1 MIKIKDSLATKLGMS
16 ILLMAIPIFLISMG
30 LVFMQSREAIHE
42 EAMERANSTLNT
54 TTQRIRNYL
63 TTLETATNSNAWYA
77 EKYFEPDSLLSLTH
91 RIVRQNSHVNGCSI
105 TAEPNMF
112 PKYGHNFSAYT
123 VREGDSILT
132 QREADYDYYS
142 HAWYKAPVDSQKA
155 LWIDPFDDYM
165 EGTLSNSD
173 VIASYSKPL
182 YKDDKLIGVIS
193 SDMSFSRLDKMIN
206 SQQPPY
212 PSAYYVLLGGD
223 GTYYIHPDK
232 STVFK
237 KNIFNDIDPN
247 EHPDIIA
254 LGHEMTQGNSGA
266 MHVRVD
272 GKLYHICYRPIKG
285 TDWSLSLVCLDS
297 EILKGYNHLTYFI
310 IALTIIGLLVI
321 FWLCRR
327 AVNEAISPLNELL
340 ETSKKMSEGHYDLL
354 ISHTDREDAV
364 GSLQNSF
371 ATMNHSINTYI
382 NDISKTAEK
391 TKQSNVE
398 LACAMKLAKEGLRQK
413 DIFIQN
419 VSHQI
424 RTPLNIIHG
433 FAQVLQDNPDLP
445 KKDLEEISTTMKH
458 NALHLN
464 RMVMMLYDS
473 SAIGATKEL
482 LSHRDDLVSC
492 NQIAGECIAFT
503 LEHFPNAKI
512 QILTDVDDHFRIKT
526 NHLYL
531 MRTLR
536 ELLYNSAKYSDA
548 QHIIMRITTSND
560 MVRFIV
566 EDQGQGLPEEAQE
579 MIFKAFTKVDD
590 LSEGLGLGLPLSKQ
604 HAQGLGGDLILD
616 TNYKKGCRF
625 ILEIPKQ

>member
-1 MIKIKDSLATKLGMS
+1 MINIKNTLATKLSMS
-16 ILLMAIPIFLISMG
+16 ILMMAIPVFLISMG
-30 LVFMQSREAIHE
+30 LVSIQSRKAIHA
-42 EAMERANSTLNT
+42 EAVERANSTLNT
-54 TTQRIRNYL
+54 TMQRVRNYM
-63 TTLETATNSNAWYA
+63 TALETATNSNAWYA
-77 EKYFEPDSLLSLTH
+77 EKYFEPDSLLALTH
-91 RIVRQNSHVNGCSI
+91 RIVRLNSHVNGCSI

-112 PKYGHNFSAYT
+112 PKYGYNFSAYT

-142 HAWYKAPVDSQKA
+142 QVWYKAAVESRKA
-155 LWIDPFDDYM
+155 LWTDPFDDYM

-193 SDMSFSRLDKMIN
+193 TDMSFSRLDKMIN

-212 PSAYYVLLGGD
+212 PGAYYVLMGGD

-232 STVFK
+232 STIFK
-237 KNIFNDIDPN
+237 KNIFKDVDPN
-247 EHPDIIA
+247 EHPDVIA

-266 MHVRVD
+266 MHVQVD
-272 GKLYHICYRPIKG
+272 GKLYHICYCPIKG

-297 EILKGYNHLTYFI
+297 EILKGYNYLTYLI

-321 FWLCRR
+321 FLLCRR
-327 AVNEAISPLNELL
+327 GVNEAIRPLNKLL
-340 ETSKKMSEGHYDLL
+340 GTLKKMSEDRYDLL
-354 ISHTDREDAV
+354 IPHTDREDAV

-382 NDISKTAEK
+382 SDISKTADK

-433 FAQVLQDNPDLP
+433 FAQVLHDNPDLP
-445 KKDLEEISTTMKH
+445 KNDLKEITTTMKH

-464 RMVMMLYDS
+464 RMVQMLYDS
-473 SAIGATKEL
+473 SFIGTTKEM

-492 NQIAGECIAFT
+492 NQLAGECIRFT
-503 LEHFPNAKI
+503 IEHFPNAKI
-512 QILTDVDDHFRIKT
+512 QFLTDVDDNFNVKT
-526 NHLYL
+526 SHLYL

-536 ELLYNSAKYSDA
+536 ELLYNAAKYSDS
-548 QHIIMRITTSND
+548 QNITMRITNTD
-560 MVRFIV
+560 KVRFIV
-566 EDQGQGLPEEAQE
+566 EDKGQGLPEEAKE

-604 HAQGLGGDLILD
+604 HALSLGGDLTLD
-616 TNYKKGCRF
+616 TSYKEGCRF